1 MGERR
6 RITVALVPALAIH
19 VALAGALGALL
30 VMEMDT
36 GHRILPVALLVEA
49 AREPPEPASPRA
61 SRSEPD
67 KTEKTR
73 RKPKRIVALEVPAP
87 EAELPLETGPAPAE
101 EEPAPAAQPTVE
113 AAEPAPAPA
122 AAPAP
127 PPGPEKPDVDALLAQ
142 IRAKLQKNL
151 VYPPVARLNRI
162 QGRVDVR
169 FEIQPTGT
177 PKNVKVV
184 ASSGFEVL
192 DDAAVQT
199 VLASAPLPVVPLKVS
214 VPVVFKL
221 D

>member
-1 MGERR
+1 MGEKR

-19 VALAGALGALL
+19 VALALALGALL
-30 VMEMDT
+30 VMEIDT
-36 GHRILPVALLVEA
+36 EHRILPVSLLA
-49 AREPPEPASPRA
+49 EPAQEPLEPSPPRA
-61 SRSEPD
+61 SRSEPER
-67 KTEKTR
+67 TEKPG
-73 RKPKRIVALEVPAP
+73 RKPKRMVALGTPTP
-87 EAELPLETGPAPAE
+87 EAEVPLETGPAPAE
-101 EEPAPAAQPTVE
+101 EEPAPAA
-113 AAEPAPAPA
+113 AAPAPAPA
-122 AAPAP
+122 PATVPAP
-127 PPGPEKPDVDALLAQ
+127 PPEPEKPDVDALLAQ

-169 FEIQPTGT
+169 FEIQPTGA

-192 DDAAVQT
+192 DEAAVKT
-199 VLASAPLPVVPLKVS
+199 VLASAPLPVVPLKVK